1 MLKNRVF
8 YVLLL
13 AAAALIYIFTNT
25 YYTLT
30 LLAVCVVM
38 PVISLVLRLIA
49 GREIAIE
56 LELPQTAE
64 KKAASLT
71 YRISNPGRYPVA
83 RITFQIRLEN
93 QMTGAFRERRVS
105 ATAGSRETVTAELS
119 LQNSKVG
126 TVVVSTNKIRVYDA
140 FGLFVFRK
148 SDLPD
153 QAVII
158 YPDMRNVEVHMEN
171 PVENTG
177 DGSRYSPDRPGQDV
191 SEIFA
196 LREYVPG
203 DEIRKI
209 HWKLS
214 GKTDRTMVRDFSL
227 PLNYSVFLL
236 LELTRGSEELVDA
249 QVEIFLALSRTLL
262 ENGISHNMGWYD
274 AAEERFNVEELDD
287 FEELEL
293 AAAGVLSSYAVE
305 ESGAALDFYSASG
318 YRSRSSILLYV
329 VTEPKTD
336 KIAELEV
343 YQRMKTI
350 LIYED
355 ETAAKTAEEEIEAV
369 TVSVKEAAG
378 SMPEII
384 V

>member
-38 PVISLVLRLIA
+38 PVISLVLMLIA

-83 RITFQIRLEN
+83 RITFQIRMEN

-126 TVVVSTNKIRVYDA
+126 TVVVSINKIRVYDA

>member
-30 LLAVCVVM
+30 LLAVCVVL
-38 PVISLVLRLIA
+38 PVVSLVLMLIA
-49 GREIAIE
+49 GRGIKIE
-56 LELPQTAE
+56 LLLPQTAE

-71 YRISNPGRYPVA
+71 YRINNPGRYPVA

-355 ETAAKTAEEEIEAV
+355 ETAAKAAAQEIEAV
-369 TVSVKEAAG
+369 TVSVKEAAEG
-378 SMPEII
+378 MPEII

>member
-1 MLKNRVF
+1 MLKTRVF

-38 PVISLVLRLIA
+38 PVISLVLMLIA

>member
-38 PVISLVLRLIA
+38 PVISLVLMLIA

-158 YPDMRNVEVHMEN
+158 YPDMRNVEVHMEK

-355 ETAAKTAEEEIEAV
+355 ETDAKTAEEEIEAV